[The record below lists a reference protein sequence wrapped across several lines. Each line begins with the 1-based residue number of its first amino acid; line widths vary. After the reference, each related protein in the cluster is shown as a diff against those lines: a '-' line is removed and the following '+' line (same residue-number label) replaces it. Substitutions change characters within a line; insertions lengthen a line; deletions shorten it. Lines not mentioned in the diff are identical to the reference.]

1 MRNVYFILL
10 AVFFPL
16 QINAQTLTGDVIDT
30 NKGMVVVHPILHG
43 TLALE
48 FDKKVIII
56 DPYGGSEAMEGIPDP
71 DLILITDIHGDHHN
85 PRTLE
90 ILNTLETH
98 FIVPQAVADKMG
110 SDYNLTVLNNGEET
124 KFENIKIKAVP
135 MYNLPETTDSR
146 HTKGR
151 GNGYVI
157 TMAGVNVYIS
167 GDTDDIDEMRS
178 LKNIDVAFI
187 CMNQPFTMT
196 VEQAADAV
204 LAFKP
209 KVVYPYHYRGREGL
223 SDVTKFRDLVNEK
236 DEDIEVRLA
245 DWYPEN

>member
-1 MRNVYFILL
+1 MRNALYILL
-10 AVFFPL
+10 VGISL
-16 QINAQTLTGDVIDT
+16 QINAQTLTGDVIET

-48 FDKKVIII
+48 FDKKIIII
-56 DPYGGSEAMEGIPDP
+56 DPYGGEEAMEGIPDP

-85 PRTLE
+85 PKTLE
-90 ILNTLETH
+90 ILNTLETQY
-98 FIVPQAVADKMG
+98 IVPQAVADKMNG
-110 SDYNLTVLNNGEET
+110 YDNLTVLNNGEET
-124 KFENIKIKAVP
+124 KFDNIKIKAVP
-135 MYNLPETTDSR
+135 MYNLPETADSR

-157 TMAGVNVYIS
+157 TMAGVNVYVS

-196 VEQAADAV
+196 VDQAADAV
-204 LAFKP
+204 LSFKP
-209 KVVYPYHYRGREGL
+209 KVVYPYHYRGRGGL
-223 SDVTKFRDLVNEK
+223 SDVAKFKNLVNEK
-236 DEDIEVRLA
+236 DEDIEVRLT